1 VKVEQL
7 VADRE
12 ADWTRLDEL
21 LREARGRPERLGP
34 DGVRELGARYR
45 AAAADLAVARRR
57 FPSDPVTA
65 RLERLVAAARQ
76 AVYGSVRR
84 RASVRAF
91 LSRGYWRRVR
101 ERPVALA
108 VAAALMFG
116 TAGLAVLWGA
126 TDPGA
131 ASGVVPANF
140 IDAAHPP
147 TGDRGLTAEQSA
159 EFSSQIF
166 TNNITVAL
174 VAFAAGITAGLGT
187 ALSLVVNGLILGAVL
202 GVSIDAGTTGEILRL
217 IVAHGVLELSC
228 ITVAAAAGLR
238 MGWAIVDPG
247 RRARRDA
254 LAREARAAV
263 VIAVGTAPWLVVAG
277 LVEGF
282 VSPSGASSAAV
293 AAIGLGLGA
302 LYWSLVLWR
311 GRPER
316 PAGATAAP
324 APSP

>member
-1 VKVEQL
+1 VKVEHLIAERQ
-7 VADRE
+7 
-12 ADWTRLDEL
+12 ADWARLEEL
-21 LREARGRPERLGP
+21 VRRAGGRPERLGP

-45 AAAADLAVARRR
+45 AAAADLALARRR

-65 RLERLVAAARQ
+65 RLERLVAAGRQ

-84 RASVRAF
+84 RGSLRAF
-91 LSRGYWRRVR
+91 LVRGYWRRVR
-101 ERPVALA
+101 ERPAALA

-116 TAGLAVLWGA
+116 AAALVMLWGA

-147 TGDRGLTAEQSA
+147 TGDRGFSA
-159 EFSSQIF
+159 ADSAAFSSAIF
-166 TNNITVAL
+166 TNNIRVAL
-174 VAFAAGITAGLGT
+174 AAFAGGITAGLLTG
-187 ALSLVVNGLILGAVL
+187 LSLLFNGLILGAVL
-202 GVSIDAGTTGEILRL
+202 GISIDAGTTGQILRL

-238 MGWAIVDPG
+238 MGWALVDPG
-247 RRARRDA
+247 RRTRRDA
-254 LAREARAAV
+254 LAAEARAAV
-263 VIAVGTAPWLVVAG
+263 VVAVGTAPWLVIAG

-282 VSPSGASSAAV
+282 VSPSGQAPGVV

-302 LYWSLVLWR
+302 LYWGLVLWR
-311 GRPER
+311 GRPEPR
-316 PAGATAAP
+316 ATSAP

>member
-1 VKVEQL
+1 VKVEHL
-7 VADRE
+7 IADRE
-12 ADWTRLDEL
+12 AEWARLEEL
-21 LREARGRPERLGP
+21 VQRAGGRPERLGP

-45 AAAADLAVARRR
+45 AAAADLALARRR
-57 FPSDPVTA
+57 FPSEPVTA
-65 RLERLVAAARQ
+65 RLERLVAAGRQ

-84 RASVRAF
+84 RGSLRAF

-116 TAGLAVLWGA
+116 AAALAMLWGA

-131 ASGVVPANF
+131 ASGVVPTDF

-147 TGDRGLTAEQSA
+147 GGDRGLSA
-159 EFSSQIF
+159 ADSAAFSSEIF
-166 TNNITVAL
+166 TNNIQVAL
-174 VAFAAGITAGLGT
+174 AAFAGGITAGLLTG
-187 ALSLVVNGLILGAVL
+187 LSLLFNGLILGAVL
-202 GVSIDAGTTGEILRL
+202 GISIDAGTTGQVLRL

-238 MGWAIVDPG
+238 MGWALVDPG
-247 RRARRDA
+247 RRTRRDA
-254 LAREARAAV
+254 LAEEARAAV

-282 VSPSGASSAAV
+282 VSPSGQSPGVV

-302 LYWSLVLWR
+302 VYGGLVLWR
-311 GRPER
+311 GRPEPR
-316 PAGATAAP
+316 ARAAP

>member
-1 VKVEQL
+1 VKVEHLIAERQAEWARLEEL
-7 VADRE
+7 VKRAG
-12 ADWTRLDEL
+12 
-21 LREARGRPERLGP
+21 GRPERLGP

-45 AAAADLAVARRR
+45 AAAADLALARRR

-65 RLERLVAAARQ
+65 RLERLVAAGRQ

-84 RASVRAF
+84 RGSLRGF
-91 LSRGYWRRVR
+91 ISHGYWRRVR

-116 TAGLAVLWGA
+116 AAALALLWGA

-131 ASGVVPANF
+131 ASGVVPGNF

-147 TGDRGLTAEQSA
+147 TGSRGLSAGQSA
-159 EFSSQIF
+159 EFSSEIF
-166 TNNITVAL
+166 TNNIQVAL
-174 VAFAAGITAGLGT
+174 AAFAGGITAGLLTG
-187 ALSLVVNGLILGAVL
+187 LSLLFNGLILGAVL
-202 GVSIDAGTTGEILRL
+202 GISIDAGTTGQVVRL

-238 MGWAIVDPG
+238 MGWALVDPG
-247 RRARRDA
+247 RRTRRDA
-254 LAREARAAV
+254 LSEEARAAV
-263 VIAVGTAPWLVVAG
+263 VVAFGTAPWLVVAG

-282 VSPSGASSAAV
+282 VSPSGRPLAV
-293 AAIGLGLGA
+293 AAAIGLGLGA
-302 LYWSLVLWR
+302 LYWGLVLWR

-316 PAGATAAP
+316 ATAAP